1 MREASLCW
9 EILELLPANPWTEEH
24 KKGQGRWRNANG
36 NGELFLTIEAAGTL
50 SCLGP
55 RCVCARSGGAVGLY
69 SGASSAVGCFQG
81 DPGFPQHLLEFI
93 FPYRSVT
100 E

>member
-1 MREASLCW
+1 M
-9 EILELLPANPWTEEH
+9 
-24 KKGQGRWRNANG
+24 
-36 NGELFLTIEAAGTL
+36 EAAGTL

-69 SGASSAVGCFQG
+69 SGVSGAVVYFQG

-100 E
+100 A